1 MFMFDNVYIHI
12 SLIHPTVSCTDLPS
26 INNGV
31 ITYSPTDSPRLEGTV
46 ATYSCVTGYTVVGVD
61 MRTCVD
67 SGSGG
72 DWNGME
78 PICTGKLL

>member
-1 MFMFDNVYIHI
+1 MLI
-12 SLIHPTVSCTDLPS
+12 SLIYPAVSCTDLPS

-31 ITYSPTDSPRLEGTV
+31 ITYSPTTSSRLEGAV
-46 ATYSCVTGYTVVGVD
+46 ATYSCDTGYTVVGD
-61 MRTCVD
+61 GMRICVD
-67 SGSGG
+67 GGSGG